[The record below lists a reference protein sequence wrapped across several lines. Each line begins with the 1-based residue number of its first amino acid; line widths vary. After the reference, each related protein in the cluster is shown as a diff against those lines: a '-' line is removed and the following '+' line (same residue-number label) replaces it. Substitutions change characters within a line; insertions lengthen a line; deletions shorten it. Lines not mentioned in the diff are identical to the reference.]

1 MVTPL
6 WHEHSITKNFR
17 GENCSDKR
25 TSHKNAGT
33 ETNRA
38 PAKISSKINFE
49 FMSEICII
57 PTHFRER
64 RDFFK
69 SEVDL
74 KAKWVVQAA
83 ADNAGKNLSSFSS
96 SGQVHK
102 VCAVTCVCVHV
113 CVCVCVC
120 MYLSIY
126 LSMCVVCAC
135 MCEYTSMLCGW
146 LNHP

>member
-1 MVTPL
+1 
-6 WHEHSITKNFR
+6 
-17 GENCSDKR
+17 
-25 TSHKNAGT
+25 
-33 ETNRA
+33 
-38 PAKISSKINFE
+38 
-49 FMSEICII
+49 MSEICII

-113 CVCVCVC
+113 CVCVCVYVSV
-120 MYLSIY
+120 YLPIY
-126 LSMCVVCAC
+126 VCCVRMHV
-135 MCEYTSMLCGW
+135 
-146 LNHP
+146 